1 MKIKTHRNVSAL
13 YNINSQFYHIRKAT
27 IHVYGGP
34 ASVREDRALI
44 MIYQQLPMSYHPF
57 SSESVSS
64 SYVNVRWIV
73 FSRDKHQ
80 LISKEI

>member
-1 MKIKTHRNVSAL
+1 MKIKTHHNVSAL

-27 IHVYGGP
+27 TCIGGP
-34 ASVREDRALI
+34 TSVREDRALI

-57 SSESVSS
+57 SSESVSR

-80 LISKEI
+80 